1 MITQSDWIKHFPYAE
16 PRPEQIELIN
26 FALNAFINENK
37 EYVILE
43 AGVGL
48 GKSVIA
54 VTIAKYLN
62 ANLQLEE
69 DEEYQVGSYFLTSQK
84 ILQDQY
90 AKDFAEEPNNLKNLI
105 SSTNYDCV
113 GLPGNKCSESSRLY
127 SLLKG
132 RFPKQPQEVCRNEC
146 PYKKAKNEFIHG
158 HLGVTN
164 YSYFLAETVYAGKL
178 EPRELIVIDECHNLP
193 ATLSKFIEIRIT
205 EKFCDSIGV
214 KFLVDSNIEN
224 VYKWV
229 CKKYEPALK
238 KMIKRITK
246 EIEDAGSGQK
256 LLKLSERLELLDKH
270 ICKIHR
276 FQEKWN
282 SKNWVMNIENG
293 EKKYYEFKPV
303 DVSPWSDELIFS
315 KGRKKLL
322 MSATLLDAEYYMNSL
337 AIPNDKCAYLF
348 KDTPFKLE
356 NRPIIY
362 IPAGK
367 MSYKYMDTSL
377 PVLCTFISE
386 ILKMHPDEKGIIHAT
401 NFKIAEYIRQNIK
414 SDRLIVQDR
423 GADRNILLQQH
434 IESIKPTVIVS
445 PSMTEG
451 VDLKDDLSRFQI
463 FCKLPFPPL
472 TDEMVKRKLEI
483 EPKFYPYTTSQVIM
497 QAVGRSIRNEKDYAV
512 TYILDSCA
520 DDFFDKNSSYFP
532 ASFKE
537 VFVDVN
543 GKKIMKV

>member
-1 MITQSDWIKHFPYAE
+1 MITQNDWIKYFPFCT
-16 PRPEQIELIN
+16 PRQEQIDAIN
-26 FALNAFINENK
+26 FALNAYDQGK
-37 EYVILE
+37 TDVVLE
-43 AGVGL
+43 LGVGI
-48 GKSVIA
+48 GKSAIA
-54 VTIAKYLN
+54 LTIAKYLN
-62 ANLQLEE
+62 ANLQIEE
-69 DEEYQVGSYFLTSQK
+69 DEDYQIGSYFLTSQK

-90 AKDFAEEPNNLKNLI
+90 ARDFSKEPHNLKNLI

-113 GLPGNKCSESSRLY
+113 GLPGNKCSESTRLY

-132 RFPKQPQEVCRNEC
+132 RFPKAPQETCRNEC
-146 PYKKAKNEFIHG
+146 PYKAAKNEFIHG
-158 HLGVTN
+158 QLGVTN

-178 EPRELIVIDECHNLP
+178 EPRELLVIDECHNLP
-193 ATLSKFIEIRIT
+193 ATLSKFIEIKIT
-205 EKFCDSIGV
+205 EKFCDTLGV
-214 KFLVDSNIEN
+214 KFIIDSDIEN

-238 KMIKRITK
+238 KMIRKITK
-246 EIEDAGSGQK
+246 EIEDAGSGNK
-256 LLKLSERLELLDKH
+256 LLKLSERLEILDKH

-282 SKNWVMNIENG
+282 SKNWVMNIEKG
-293 EKKYYEFKPV
+293 DKKYYEFKPV
-303 DVSPWSDELIFS
+303 DVSLWADELIMCQ
-315 KGRKKLL
+315 GRKRLFL
-322 MSATLLDAEYYMNSL
+322 SATLLDAEYYMKSL
-337 AIPNDKCAYLF
+337 NISQDKTAYMF

-362 IPAGK
+362 IPSGK
-367 MSYKYMDTSL
+367 MSYNYMDKTL
-377 PVLCTFISE
+377 PVLCNFIEE
-386 ILKMHPDEKGIIHAT
+386 ILKMHENEKGIIHAT
-401 NFKIAEYIRQNIK
+401 NFKIAEYIRANIK
-414 SDRLIVQDR
+414 NKRLIVQDR
-423 GADRNILLQQH
+423 GADRGILLQQH
-434 IESIKPTVIVS
+434 IESIEPTVIVS

-520 DDFFDKNSSYFP
+520 DDFFNKNSNYFP
-532 ASFKE
+532 KSFRE

-543 GKKIMKV
+543 GNKIMKV